1 MSKKKKTK
9 SSPPQKSNSAKA
21 AAAAKA
27 AKSDRIWTIF
37 AVIVCACLLVLA
49 VLAVLPDSPK
59 TEKPST
65 PNVDALEENQ
75 RYYATIEIYDYGT
88 IVVELDHTEA
98 PITVENFVTLAKS
111 GFYDG
116 LTFHRI
122 IEGFMMQGGAA
133 ATAEDEVP
141 NIIGEFTANGY
152 DNNITH
158 KRGVISMARADDYNS
173 ANSQF
178 FIMQNTKTHLD
189 GNYAA
194 FGRVVEGLEV
204 VDAICEA
211 AEPTDDNGSISLFDR
226 PLIETITIS
235 VKTVS

>member
-1 MSKKKKTK
+1 MSKKKKKK
-9 SSPPQKSNSAKA
+9 SSPPQKNNSAKA
-21 AAAAKA
+21 AKA
-27 AKSDRIWTIF
+27 ARDDRNFTIF
-37 AVIVCACLLVLA
+37 CVVLCVCVLVVALIA
-49 VLAVLPDSPK
+49 ILPRNTKEAP
-59 TEKPST
+59 PST
-65 PNVDALEENQ
+65 PNVDALEKNQ

-98 PITVENFVTLAKS
+98 PITVKNFVTLAKS

-122 IEGFMMQGGAA
+122 IEGFMMQGGAPATEKDKA
-133 ATAEDEVP
+133 A
-141 NIIGEFTANGY
+141 NIIGEFSDNGY
-152 DNNITH
+152 ENGITH

-189 GNYAA
+189 GKYAA
-194 FGRVVEGLEV
+194 FGHVVEGLEV

-211 AEPTDDNGSISLFDR
+211 AEPTDDNGSISLFEQ
-226 PLIETITIS
+226 PVIESITIS
-235 VKTVS
+235 VETVS